1 MKNSIQLF
9 AVFTWIAAVFCAG
22 AATPEPLTTLNYKV
36 VGSYLKVSPA
46 AVAVPKGIAGSVMVE
61 MANADGSTKQ
71 IDNSITQGAYV
82 EATLRSP
89 ATAARRLIGQVNAP
103 LMLPSLN
110 VVGDYQLDNIRLIDA
125 ATGEVRLEGA
135 PSSVPVRVFE
145 EVLVSKVT
153 SRPLTLAEIQEKGIV
168 IDEENFRAVEFEVG
182 FVLDGRTIPVKFPV
196 VAPDFKQST
205 EIIPAAELEKRLKEA
220 QAINNEIANG
230 GAVQLPDELKG
241 ANLNL
246 QIRGANFEIAEVHEK
261 NLRLGIP
268 PIPALMVIP
277 GNIGYLN
284 QFFSVQVFT
293 ENAAPA
299 GSGLSVFNLS
309 AKLNL
314 PLGGDQA
321 PGASYEKPGDDPLRF
336 ARVGPNKIIQPVQ
349 SIVRPGPDNTPG
361 TADDITRLQPKEAG
375 QAEFLVEGLKEGL
388 HVMDLELNG
397 ELDGL
402 AAGSVKIKGRA
413 AGSVLVR
420 NPKFS
425 LAFSHPST
433 VRTGEPYY
441 AYVTVLNTGQAEA
454 NLLSITLPKGS
465 VSGGELKS
473 AERVELGN
481 LEPGETKTARF
492 LIVAQR
498 TGRVAFSNLTTSEDS
513 VVGRFRLRMGVD
525 ERGVELSPD
534 TIGYPAYANRLP
546 EGIFD
551 AINRVLGQALSV
563 STSPLLPPGVKQIP
577 FSIIE
582 KRVLEMAEAG
592 QRLAYGDSTN
602 KVLMDLLLDFHGGRK
617 FHEGFDQII
626 QSTEAGQEMRVAFAA
641 EMDNHDALSA
651 VERLAAQAADI
662 AGRGEE
668 WRFSASTEGAR
679 GKLVIFSRTNLTA
692 RWAFTNAA
700 AQAQVSAARITTNGN
715 GQIIT
720 WNLSEIAAGSCFT
733 HNFDTDAANLRV
745 DEDCDGQI
753 EATIA
758 GVATSVTEL
767 PPAMVSVRQTPEI
780 ISVRPF
786 PSCQGA
792 PADNYATVL
801 AVLFSKPMTQTNAN
815 IPTAYTLDNGVEA
828 QTVRVQPGGRVALLN
843 LEQGIGAV
851 RPRQMTV
858 HGVKDIRG
866 NMVVS
871 NTLSVLN
878 LIKEGVA
885 VNGRVFRGDGS
896 PAANVPVTLTMND
909 VLKDP
914 FDRCE
919 PQVIS
924 KISQVFTD
932 ENGGFSFDF
941 IVAGVSY
948 TISATDTGGLPLEAI
963 QAILDS
969 SRGGSSFDRE
979 RFAARL
985 VQTNILNSLGV
996 NTAPEAIALAEG
1008 LDRAVWNDRA
1018 HYEPGAMACEITVA
1032 LRFRGRASVA
1042 GKVVGPDGVTPVMR
1056 AAVNL
1061 FPDPTSRELGRGI
1074 FTDVNGNFQ
1083 FNGVPLGDFSLQVK
1097 TGIGQFRTIAGRL
1110 ETAGEVAEV
1119 LVVLAAPTAEE
1130 IVRTGLRGQITE
1142 PNNTTPHANASVF
1155 LRNSSGH
1162 LVAAVKSSAD
1172 GFWEVSDIPVGTYGV
1187 AAISMDGRRKG
1198 ERSGIAAIA
1207 NDTNFVQVA
1216 LNGTGVVMGRVED
1229 SSGRPV
1235 ANALVAGG
1243 AALVRADTNG
1253 LFTLTEVP
1261 LGQRGIDA
1269 GLEGQYA
1276 ANGFPRFGRASI
1288 NVLPGVDNFTVVRL
1302 RPAGVITGKVRDT
1315 SGKGV
1320 GGVNVSIPVEG
1331 GFAWTKA
1338 NDNGFFTFINMPPGE
1353 YIVSA
1358 PAPPVK
1364 KPIEELL
1371 EDIENGSQDE
1381 LIAAVT
1387 EAFTT
1392 YSGVNNPNLGGTNV
1406 VFTPGEWGFTKAT
1419 VLRDGDIATAEV
1431 KYFPKGTVSGTV
1443 FNHQGVPIGA
1453 KVRLTGI
1460 GPQED
1465 GSPAII
1471 VRGDLNSDPALG
1483 TFAFNNRLMA
1493 GDWAVQVASPFY
1505 AVVLNEVGRTTGFQP
1520 HVTNLVMQFPNRRDT
1535 HGRLA
1540 GRVFYPNGQLVGEAV
1555 KVRTSYGQDGIH
1567 NTTDTNGVFQNL
1579 IDINEGGYVIEAHD
1593 ESTGL
1598 KGRAQASVV
1607 AGRTNYVEVHLL
1619 GLGAAEITVRQ
1630 ANGQPAANAEVE
1642 LAQGSFPN
1650 EKRTGRTD
1658 ANGVFRAGNLPAG
1671 KYSFS
1676 AKYTTP
1682 SAVLQGRI
1690 GLDVAFEQTTTNT
1703 LTLSATANIVGT
1715 FRARADSAPISAA
1728 RVAIGNLAY
1737 VPTDTAGA
1745 FSVPGV
1751 PLGTYRIVAI
1761 DPVTG
1766 RKGVG
1771 DATLSFQDQTVIVNL
1786 VEQQLGELRGQLF
1799 EAGGTNVVPGAEV
1812 TLFPKDSIEPMR
1824 KVTTGPDGFF
1834 YFPAVAAGQ
1843 FTLQGSSPTD
1853 SRNATVNGTFPND
1866 GSTLVVNLVLPAK
1879 ATRARIVVQ
1888 VENPDGTPATNARVF
1903 ATAPNSGG
1911 NADTDSN
1918 GVAIIDNLFV
1928 GGISIR
1934 AESLQP
1940 AETNSRGETNLTV
1953 YSTIPN
1959 TNVTVRLSGVG
1970 VIAGKVFRSNGSN
1983 AADFASVTAQ
1993 YLTFPF
1999 NRMTASTIAN
2009 INGEFTIPNAPLG
2022 AFRIVAEH
2030 ESLAGSTNGVIT
2042 NAYHTNNLTLTIGAS
2057 GGVIGRLVRADRTT
2071 PVPTNSIVLLFGS
2084 QSSADGNAVEVTGMD
2099 GRFAFTNVPIGKV
2112 TARAFVLRINGLALT
2127 SGTLAQNGAVLDLGD
2142 VVLDEDIPQI
2152 VSISPANTA
2161 TGVPI
2166 NSSVDVTYHE
2176 PMDPLTVNN
2185 NTNAIYLRNGSQI
2198 IRSGVSLVAHP
2209 GDSKPRVIRITPA
2222 APLKSLTTY
2231 EVVVINGERRDVG
2244 GAIIANG
2251 PRDLVGRAQSE
2262 PLLTTFTTR
2271 DDDPPVVVSLFPANN
2286 SVNLPTTAVPRISF
2300 TEAIR
2305 PDGISITLIGT
2316 NGPVAGFGNVGADG
2330 KFVTFNST
2338 SPLKPNSLHT
2348 LIVSNVF
2355 DFAGNRLVGDPII
2368 TRFTTEDTIPPV
2380 IAEFTMLERP
2390 VAGAT
2395 VTLQAVLADTNEIG
2409 ASVRFTSD
2417 SQPIADATVAPFRA
2431 QTTLPTNGSV
2441 RFEAVAFDRGGNSS
2455 SVRTFT
2461 TNLVPN
2467 EAPTLQLTLLTN
2479 APVAND
2485 ETFTF
2490 SVVASDDVAVT
2501 NLTIV
2506 GSGGLQFV
2514 RTYTNALS
2522 TNLTF
2527 TVPNTALA
2535 GKTIQVRAQ
2544 AVDSLGAS
2552 SSEERLE
2559 VEVLDKAR
2567 PTLAILTPDQSAVPN
2582 LNQPLTLTI
2591 RSSDN
2596 SSNLTAITTF
2606 GSAFSK
2612 TFTNV
2617 FAIRPNTDETNTLTL
2632 SMEDAPRGG
2641 GALTVTVTV
2650 RDEAGNERSVIRQY
2664 TLPDEIIPRLTSI
2677 SPTNNAT
2684 RRSLWTTISYN
2695 FSEIIDSKSQSTNRF
2710 ALTNNAGVATAW
2722 RLINFSDLL
2731 RIDPVEPLLPGVT
2744 YTNILY
2750 PGLTDRWTNL
2760 VTDLNTNAIPA
2771 EGLIFTFTTAA
2782 ILASAPADNTPLVAG
2797 QTFTSSMGYEP
2808 GLGAQ
2813 IIRFK
2818 YGATLISN
2826 RFVGISATNAVA
2838 TLRAPEEAGPV
2849 TLNIW
2854 ASPDNSNP
2862 DYLAKSITLDI
2873 RSRESDDDADGWAN
2887 GYEIDRG
2894 MNPFIADPDSADF
2907 DNDNLAN
2914 GEEKIRGTDPARPD
2928 SDNDGLLD
2936 GQEIALGTNPL
2947 NSDTD
2952 GDGILDGVD
2961 PNPLEGTFGIVFNIP
2976 TSITLLEGES
2986 TNINFTIAS
2995 SNAVIASV
3003 QFSLTNPPPL
3013 FAALSSVTLTN
3024 TGTNGVGAGAIALVP
3039 QSGDAGAIT
3048 LTLVGSGHEGTN
3060 VVTGIANINVTIL
3073 PATEALTRW
3082 KDPVSGN
3089 WHDPDRW
3096 TDGIP
3101 STNKSA
3107 VIDVAGDYTINLNA
3121 DATIGSVKFSAPSG
3135 LQTLALTNRILT
3147 TTRAL
3152 QFNTNATINL
3162 VNGSRLDGPG
3172 HIAVAGRFNWVNGGM
3187 SGAGTTTFA
3196 PGSET
3201 TISGTQFKFIHTRT
3215 LNNYGDILWL
3225 GDGEIST
3232 GLGAIINNSGLIEIA
3247 GNGSTGSAVGGV
3259 GTASLLNNTGQILK
3273 SGAANSFIGT
3283 RLRNS
3288 GVVSIQSGSLEFGAG
3303 SQSVG
3308 VFTTATDATSLRF
3321 SGQVAHS
3328 LDLPARVEGPGSFT
3342 AASGVIN
3349 FSGALETTNHI
3360 TVTADLN
3367 FNPGARI
3374 APHAF
3379 LTVNQNGD
3387 VNFSSGAAIQFNT
3400 ITNRGSIAG
3409 SDSIT
3414 VANRFKWL
3422 EGYLYG
3428 TGDFRIETN
3437 AVLEMSGTAQKNIHT
3452 RRFENAGHAYWAN
3465 GANWIIGA
3473 GGHFTNSGT
3482 FEFQTDVNI
3491 STAINGSPTIGAFN
3505 NGGAVAKTAGAGLVS
3520 FGVPFNNS
3528 GLVTI
3533 HSGGISLE
3541 RNDDSTG
3548 RFVTTTNGFLRFN
3561 GGTHNLLAGSLI
3573 EGPNETRFLN
3583 GIVNVSGNITTPILM
3598 DGSSPALN
3606 LLAPITIDS
3615 YFNLNSGS
3623 LGGAASLTIKGQL
3636 NWAGGF
3642 MNGPGKTLI
3651 DPGAT
3656 ARFVDANTTLW
3667 IRRLFENRGLVT
3679 VDPTVSITMQDGT
3692 FRNFATANFEGSANI
3707 GWNGGANR
3715 FINEGSLNKLGAGAV
3730 SFSNSIPFDNLGQFN
3745 ILSGTA
3751 EIHGG
3756 GMNSG
3761 VIFADTAG
3769 ALSFDATY
3777 THAAGSR
3784 IHGPG
3789 AINFLGGNHDLLG
3802 SLEPNGPVT
3811 FRSGTIII
3819 RNSLA
3824 PAANSIFI
3832 TGSTLQFEAPQT
3844 FATLNLQSGAITGPA
3859 DILIT
3864 GSFAWTAGALNAGGR
3879 LIIGTN
3885 ATATI
3890 LPSAVNRALSRIL
3903 ENHGAIEVE
3912 NSFMLQGAAALN
3924 NQPSGTIN
3932 LHNTSIDWNG
3942 NSPIINNAGVI
3953 NKITTNAFVFHSSL
3967 RLNNTG
3973 LINVNEGALTLPG
3986 GTNSGSILLSAN
3998 TALNL
4003 VATMIHNPGSV
4014 ISGPA
4019 FIQFTGGVHDLQGV
4033 FNPQGLL
4040 RFSGSVTRV
4049 TFRQPIAPTGIV
4061 TNLNAQL
4068 TFTGPQSFPQFV
4080 FNGGSI
4086 LGEGDVAFTQSL
4098 TWTAGEFSGAGKII
4112 IDTNATLTASTT
4124 ASKWLERPF
4133 ENHGAATFADHM
4145 TVWVNN
4151 GQWHNKPGSVLNFPQ
4166 GGNYTFNGGSP
4177 RVINAG
4183 AINKAGTNL
4192 LEFSSITF
4200 QNEGALNITEGA
4212 MRLGGGGTNTG
4223 SIHITTN
4230 ATLQLWTGTHTLGTN
4245 TAFTGSGK
4253 FHIASS
4259 STLRLQTD
4267 VDFALLQVLFDS
4279 TGAPQGAFIMAN
4291 SPGGSITFGRTLT
4304 LPGSL
4309 LIGGALATTA
4319 ANITVTI
4326 NGDLILE
4333 NGSAVDN
4340 PGSIQVRGNYLD
4352 QGANILK
4359 NAPVKITAGLAP
4371 IALQI
4376 KKSNPA
4382 GYLKTAAVADIIVT
4396 WSAQPGL
4403 QFRIQTSADLANWT
4417 TPQLSTI
4424 ETTPGQY
4431 GARLN
4436 GSAPHTFI
4444 RVLTAPQQ

>member
-1 MKNSIQLF
+1 MKIHIRLL
-9 AVFTWIAAVFCAG
+9 AVLGCALAAVIG
-22 AATPEPLTTLNYKV
+22 ARAAEPLTTLNYKI

-61 MANADGSTKQ
+61 MANADGSTKL
-71 IDNSITQGAYV
+71 IDNTITQGAYV

-89 ATAARRLIGQVNAP
+89 SSPAKRLIAQVNAP
-103 LMLPSLN
+103 LMLPALN

-125 ATGEVRLEGA
+125 ATGEVRIEGT

-168 IDEENFRAVEFEVG
+168 IDEENFRAVEFEVA

-230 GAVQLPDELKG
+230 GGVQLPDELKG

-284 QFFSVQVFT
+284 QFFSVQIFT
-293 ENAAPA
+293 ENAAPS

-309 AKLNL
+309 AKLVL
-314 PLGGDQA
+314 PPGGDQVPA
-321 PGASYEKPGDDPLRF
+321 SSYEQPGDDPLRF

-349 SIVRPGPDNTPG
+349 AIVRLGPDNIAG

-441 AYVTVLNTGQAEA
+441 AYVTVLNTSQVEA

-481 LEPGETKTARF
+481 LKPGETKTARF
-492 LIVAQR
+492 YIEAQR
-498 TGRVAFSNLTTSEDS
+498 TGRVTFSNLTTSEDS

-546 EGIFD
+546 EEIFD

-563 STSPLLPPGVKQIP
+563 STAPLLPPGVKQIP
-577 FSIIE
+577 FLIIE

-617 FHEGFDQII
+617 FQEGFDQII
-626 QSTEAGQEMRVAFAA
+626 QTTEAGQEMREAFAA
-641 EMDNHDALSA
+641 EFEKHDVLDT
-651 VERLAAQAADI
+651 VERLAAQAPDI

-668 WRFSASTEGAR
+668 WRLAASTEGAR
-679 GKLVIFSRTNLTA
+679 GKLMILSRTNETA
-692 RWAFTNAA
+692 HWRFTNAA
-700 AQAQVSAARITTNGN
+700 AQAQLSAARITTNGN
-715 GQIIT
+715 GQVVT
-720 WNLSEIAAGSCFT
+720 WNLSNIAAGACFS
-733 HNFDTDAANLRV
+733 HNFVTDAGNLRI
-745 DEDCDGQI
+745 DEDCDGQPDS
-753 EATIA
+753 TFA
-758 GVATSVTEL
+758 GVVTAVTEL
-767 PPAMVSVRQTPEI
+767 LPGLVSVRQTPEI

-786 PSCQGA
+786 PSCQSA

-815 IPTAYTLDNGVEA
+815 VPSAYRLDNRIEA
-828 QTVRVQPGGRVALLN
+828 QTVRVQSGGRVALLN
-843 LEQGIGAV
+843 LKQGIGAV

-858 HGVKDIRG
+858 HGVKDVRG
-866 NMVVS
+866 NMVTS
-871 NTLSVLN
+871 NTLAVLN

-914 FDRCE
+914 FDRCD

-924 KISQVFTD
+924 KISQVFSD
-932 ENGGFSFDF
+932 ANGGFTFDF

-948 TISATDTGGLPLEAI
+948 TISATDTGGLPLDAI

-996 NTAPEAIALAEG
+996 NTAPQAIALAEG
-1008 LDRAVWNDRA
+1008 LDRAVWTDRA
-1018 HYEPGAMACEITVA
+1018 HYDPGAMGREITVA
-1032 LRFRGRASVA
+1032 LRFRGRAIVA
-1042 GKVVGPDGVTPVMR
+1042 GKVVGPDGVSPIAR

-1083 FNGVPLGDFSLQVK
+1083 FNGVPLGNFSLQVK
-1097 TGIGQFRTIAGRL
+1097 TGIGQYRTIAGRL
-1110 ETAGEVAEV
+1110 ETAGEVAEL

-1130 IVRTGLRGQITE
+1130 ILRTGLRGQITE

-1162 LVAAVKSSAD
+1162 LVAAVKSNTD
-1172 GFWEVSDIPVGTYGV
+1172 GFWEVTDIPAGSYSV

-1198 ERSGIAAIA
+1198 ERSGIAAIVSA
-1207 NDTNFVQVA
+1207 TNFVQVA
-1216 LNGTGVVMGRVED
+1216 LNGTGAVLGRVED
-1229 SSGRPV
+1229 STGRPV
-1235 ANALVAGG
+1235 PNALVAGG
-1243 AALVRADTNG
+1243 AALVRTDTNG
-1253 LFTLTEVP
+1253 LFTLIGVP
-1261 LGQRGIDA
+1261 LGQRSIDA
-1269 GLEGQYA
+1269 GLEARFAVG
-1276 ANGFPRFGRASI
+1276 NFPRFGSASV
-1288 NVLPGVDNFTVVRL
+1288 NVLPGVDNFTVIRL
-1302 RPAGVITGKVRDT
+1302 KPAGMIAGQVLDT

-1371 EDIENGSQDE
+1371 EDIESGSQDE

-1387 EAFTT
+1387 ESFTT

-1406 VFTPGEWGFTKAT
+1406 VFTPGEWGFTKTT
-1419 VLRDGDIATAEV
+1419 VLRDGDVATAEV
-1431 KYFPKGTVSGTV
+1431 KYFPKGNVSGAV
-1443 FNHQGVPIGA
+1443 LNHQGVPIGA

-1471 VRGDLNSDPALG
+1471 VRGDQNSDPALG
-1483 TFAFNNRLMA
+1483 TFTFNNRLMV

-1505 AVVLNEVGRTTGFQP
+1505 AVVLNEVGRTTEFQP
-1520 HVTNLVMQFPNRRDT
+1520 HVTNLVMQFPNRRET

-1540 GRVFYPNGQLVGEAV
+1540 GRVFYPNGQLVGEGV
-1555 KVRTSYGQDGIH
+1555 NVHTSYGSGID
-1567 NTTDTNGVFQNL
+1567 NTTDTNGIFRNL

-1619 GLGAAEITVRQ
+1619 GLGAAEISVRQ

-1642 LAQGSFPN
+1642 LAQGGFPQ
-1650 EKRTGRTD
+1650 ERRTGRTD

-1682 SAVLQGRI
+1682 AAVLQGRI
-1690 GLDVAFEQTTTNT
+1690 GFDVAFEKTSTNSLT
-1703 LTLSATANIVGT
+1703 LTATANIVGT
-1715 FRARADSAPISAA
+1715 FRSRADSAAISAA

-1745 FSVPGV
+1745 FSVAGV

-1771 DATLSFQDQTVIVNL
+1771 EATLSFQDQTVSVNL

-1799 EAGGTNVVPGAEV
+1799 EAGGTNVVPAARV
-1812 TLFPKDSIEPMR
+1812 TLFPKDSIEPTR
-1824 KVTTGPDGFF
+1824 HVTTGPDGFF

-1843 FTLQGSSPTD
+1843 FTLQGLNTTD
-1853 SRNATVNGTFPND
+1853 TRSATVNGTFPND
-1866 GSTLVVNLVLPAK
+1866 GSTLVINLVLPAEVP
-1879 ATRARIVVQ
+1879 RARIFVQ

-1911 NADTDSN
+1911 SADTDSN
-1918 GVAIIDNLFV
+1918 GLAIIDDLFI
-1928 GGISIR
+1928 GGINIR
-1934 AESLQP
+1934 AQSLAP
-1940 AETNSRGETNLTV
+1940 TETNSRGETNLTV
-1953 YSTIPN
+1953 YSTLAN
-1959 TNVTVRLSGVG
+1959 TNATVRLSGVG
-1970 VIAGKVFRSNGSN
+1970 AITGRVFRSNGTN
-1983 AADFASVTAQ
+1983 AADFAAIKAQ
-1993 YLTFPF
+1993 FLTFPF
-1999 NRMTASTIAN
+1999 NGLVASTIAN
-2009 INGEFTIPNAPLG
+2009 GNGEFTLGNAPMG
-2022 AFRIVAEH
+2022 AYRIVAEH
-2030 ESLAGSTNGVIT
+2030 GSLSASTNGLVT
-2042 NAYHTNNLTLTIGAS
+2042 NAFQTNTISLTLGAS
-2057 GGVIGRLVRADRTT
+2057 GGVIGRLVRADGHTI
-2071 PVPTNSIVLLFGS
+2071 VPTNNVVLLFGS

-2099 GRFAFTNVPIGKV
+2099 GRFSFTNVPVGKV
-2112 TARAFVLRINGLALT
+2112 TARAFFLRVNGLAQT
-2127 SGTLAQNGAVLDLGD
+2127 NSTLAQNGGVLDFGD
-2142 VVLDEDIPQI
+2142 VVLDEDVPRI

-2161 TGVPI
+2161 SAVPI
-2166 NSSVDVTYHE
+2166 ASSIDITYHE

-2185 NTNAIYLRNGSQI
+2185 NTNATYLRTGSQVV
-2198 IRSGVSLVAHP
+2198 RTTVSLVAHP
-2209 GDSKPRVIRITPA
+2209 SDSKLRVIRVTPV

-2251 PRDLVGRAQSE
+2251 PRDLVGRAQLE
-2262 PLLTTFTTR
+2262 PLVTTFTTR
-2271 DDDPPVVVSLFPANN
+2271 DEDPPVVVSLFPANN
-2286 SVNLPTTAVPRISF
+2286 SVNLPTITVPRISF

-2305 PDGISITLIGT
+2305 PDGISITMIGT

-2330 KFVTFNST
+2330 KFVTFNSA

-2355 DFAGNRLVGDPII
+2355 DFAGNRLVGDPLVA
-2368 TRFTTEDTIPPV
+2368 RFTTEDTIAPQ
-2380 IAEFTMLERP
+2380 ISEFTLLERP

-2395 VTLQAVLADTNEIG
+2395 VHLQAVLVDTNELG
-2409 ASVRFTSD
+2409 ATVRFSSD
-2417 SQPIADATVAPFRA
+2417 LQPIGEATVAPFRV

-2441 RFEAVAFDRGGNSS
+2441 RFEAVALDRWGNSS
-2455 SVRTFT
+2455 SVHTFT
-2461 TNLVPN
+2461 TNVVPN
-2467 EAPTLQLTLLTN
+2467 EAPTVQLTLLTN
-2479 APVAND
+2479 APVANGD
-2485 ETFTF
+2485 AFTF
-2490 SVVASDDVAVT
+2490 NVTAADDVAVT
-2501 NLTIV
+2501 NLTV
-2506 GSGGLQFV
+2506 VASGGLQFV

-2527 TVPNTALA
+2527 TVPDTALA
-2535 GKTIQVRAQ
+2535 GKTIQIRAQ
-2544 AVDSLGAS
+2544 ATDSLGVAS
-2552 SSEERLE
+2552 VEELIDIE
-2559 VEVLDKAR
+2559 VIDKTR
-2567 PTLAILTPDQSAVPN
+2567 PTFAFLSPATSTVLN
-2582 LNQPLTLTI
+2582 LNQPLNVTI

-2596 SSNLTAITTF
+2596 SSNLTVFTSF
-2606 GSAFSK
+2606 GSAFARN
-2612 TFTNV
+2612 FTNV

-2641 GALTVTVTV
+2641 GTLTVTVEV
-2650 RDEAGNERSVIRQY
+2650 RDDAGNTRSGSRQF

-2677 SPTNNAT
+2677 TPTNNAP
-2684 RRSLWTTISYN
+2684 RRSLWTQINYR
-2695 FSEIIDSKSQSTNRF
+2695 FSETIDSKSQSTNRF

-2722 RLINFSDLL
+2722 RLVNFNDLL
-2731 RIDPVEPLLPGVT
+2731 RIDPIDPLLPGVT

-2750 PGLTDRWTNL
+2750 PGLTDGWTNL
-2760 VTDLNTNAIPA
+2760 VMDVNTNTIPA
-2771 EGLIFTFTTAA
+2771 EGLAFTFTTAA
-2782 ILASAPADNTPLVAG
+2782 ILATAPANNTPLVAG
-2797 QTFTSSMGYEP
+2797 QNFTASVGYEP
-2808 GLGAQ
+2808 GLGAPVF
-2813 IIRFK
+2813 RFK
-2818 YGATLISN
+2818 YGSTLITN
-2826 RFVGISATNAVA
+2826 RFVGASATNAAA
-2838 TLRAPEEAGPV
+2838 TFAAPTEPGPAS
-2849 TLNIW
+2849 LHIW

-2862 DYLAKSITLDI
+2862 DYLIKAIALDI

-2894 MNPFIADPDSADF
+2894 MNPFVPDAASADF
-2907 DNDNLAN
+2907 DNDGLAN
-2914 GEEKIRGTDPARPD
+2914 GQEKARGTDPARPD
-2928 SDNDGLLD
+2928 TDNDGLRD
-2936 GQEIALGTNPL
+2936 GQEIALGTDPL

-2961 PNPLEGTFGIVFNIP
+2961 PNPLEGTFGIVFNVAQN
-2976 TSITLLEGES
+2976 ITMLEGET

-2995 SNAVIASV
+2995 SNAVLASV

-3024 TGTNGVGAGAIALVP
+3024 TATNGVGAGTIVLVP
-3039 QSGDAGAIT
+3039 QTGDAGTTT

-3060 VVTGIANINVTIL
+3060 VITGVANINITVL
-3073 PATEALTRW
+3073 PAGEAVTRW

-3089 WHDPDRW
+3089 WHDVNRW
-3096 TDGIP
+3096 TDGVP
-3101 STNKSA
+3101 STNKPG
-3107 VIDVAGDYTINLNA
+3107 VIDVAGDYAINLNL
-3121 DATIGSVKFSAPSG
+3121 DATIGSVKFAAPSG
-3135 LQTLALTNRILT
+3135 QQMLAMTNRTLT

-3152 QFNTNATINL
+3152 QLNTNATINL
-3162 VNGSRLDGPG
+3162 VNGSRLDGAG
-3172 HIAVAGRFNWVNGGM
+3172 HIAIAGRFNWVNGGM
-3187 SGAGTTTFA
+3187 SGAGTTTLA
-3196 PGSET
+3196 AGSET
-3201 TISGTQFKFIHTRT
+3201 TISSTQFKFIHMRV
-3215 LNNYGDILWL
+3215 LNNYGDIRWL
-3225 GDGEIST
+3225 GDGEINT
-3232 GLGAIINNSGLIEIA
+3232 GLDTIINNSGLIEIA
-3247 GNGSTGSAVGGV
+3247 GNGFTSSAVGGV
-3259 GTASLLNNTGQILK
+3259 ATPSLLNNTGQILK
-3273 SGAANSFIGT
+3273 SGPASSFIGT

-3288 GVVSIQSGSLEFGAG
+3288 GVVTIQSGSLDLGYG

-3308 VFTTATDATSLRF
+3308 VFTTDTEATALRF
-3321 SGQVAHS
+3321 SGQVAHA
-3328 LDLPARVEGPGSFT
+3328 LDLPARVQGAGPFI
-3342 AASGVIN
+3342 AAAGVIN
-3349 FSGALETTNHI
+3349 FAGALETTNHL
-3360 TVTADLN
+3360 TVNADLN
-3367 FNPGARI
+3367 FNAGARVV
-3374 APHAF
+3374 PQRF
-3379 LTVNQNGD
+3379 LSVSQNGD
-3387 VNFSSGAAIQFNT
+3387 VNFSAGQSIQFNV
-3400 ITNRGSIAG
+3400 ITNRGWIGG
-3409 SDSIT
+3409 SDAIT
-3414 VANRFKWL
+3414 VTNRFTWL
-3422 EGYLYG
+3422 DGYVYG
-3428 TGDFRIETN
+3428 AGDFRIETN

-3452 RRFENAGHAYWAN
+3452 RRFENAGHAYWTN
-3465 GANWIIGA
+3465 SVNWIIGA
-3473 GGHFTNSGT
+3473 GGQFTNSGT
-3482 FEFQTDVNI
+3482 FEFQTDVNL
-3491 STAINGSPTIGAFN
+3491 STAINGSPTIGSFN
-3505 NGGAVAKTAGAGLVS
+3505 NGGTVTKTAGANAVS
-3520 FGVPFNNS
+3520 FGLPFNNS

-3533 HSGGISLE
+3533 QSGGISMTS
-3541 RNDDSTG
+3541 NDESTG
-3548 RFVTTTNGFLRFN
+3548 RFVTTTNGYLRFS
-3561 GGTHNLLAGSLI
+3561 GGTHQLLAGSLI
-3573 EGPNETRFLN
+3573 EGPGETRFQN
-3583 GIVNVSGNITTPILM
+3583 GIVNVSGNITTPMVLSA
-3598 DGSSPALN
+3598 SSPTVN
-3606 LLAPITIDS
+3606 FLAPITVESYLNLDS
-3615 YFNLNSGS
+3615 GII
-3623 LGGAASLTIKGQL
+3623 GGAGVLTIKGQL
-3636 NWAGGF
+3636 NWSAGF
-3642 MNGPGKTLI
+3642 MNGPGKTII

-3656 ARFVDANTTLW
+3656 ARFVDANSTLW
-3667 IRRLFENRGLVT
+3667 IRRTFENRGLVT
-3679 VDPTVSITMQDGT
+3679 FDPTISITMQDGI
-3692 FRNFATANFEGSANI
+3692 FRNFATANFEGPANI
-3707 GWNGGANR
+3707 GWNGGVNR
-3715 FINEGSLNKLGAGAV
+3715 FINEGVLNKLGAGSLTFA
-3730 SFSNSIPFDNLGQFN
+3730 NTIPFDNLAQFN
-3745 ILSGTA
+3745 IASGTA

-3756 GMNSG
+3756 GVNSG
-3761 VIFADTAG
+3761 TIFADTAG
-3769 ALSFDATY
+3769 TLSFNGGY

-3789 AINFLGGNHDLLG
+3789 AINFVGGNHDLLG
-3802 SLEPNGPVT
+3802 LLEPSGPT
-3811 FRSGTIII
+3811 AFRSGTIII

-3824 PAANSIFI
+3824 PTANAISI
-3832 TGSTLQFEAPQT
+3832 TGSTLQFETPQT
-3844 FATLNLQSGAITGPA
+3844 FATLNLQSGAINGPA
-3859 DILIT
+3859 DVLVS
-3864 GSFAWTAGALNAGGR
+3864 GSFSWTAGALGAGGR

-3885 ATATI
+3885 ATGTI
-3890 LPSAVNRALSRIL
+3890 LPSAVNRSLSRTL
-3903 ENHGAIEVE
+3903 ENHGTLELQ
-3912 NSFMLQGAAALN
+3912 NSFMMQGVAALN

-3932 LHNTSIDWNG
+3932 LHNTLIEWNG
-3942 NSPIINNAGVI
+3942 NAPLIHNAGVI
-3953 NKITTNAFVFHSSL
+3953 NKLTTNTFTFHSSL
-3967 RLNNTG
+3967 RLNNAG
-3973 LINVNEGALTLPG
+3973 LINVNEGALVLPT
-3986 GTNSGSILLSAN
+3986 GTNSGSILLS
-3998 TALNL
+3998 TDTGLNL
-4003 VATMIHNPGSV
+4003 VGTMVHNPGSV

-4019 FIQFTGGVHDLQGV
+4019 FIQFNGGTHDLQGT

-4040 RFSGSVTRV
+4040 RFNNSVTRV
-4049 TFRQPIAPTGIV
+4049 TFRQPIAPAGIV
-4061 TNLNAQL
+4061 TNVNAHL
-4068 TFTGPQSFPQFV
+4068 TFTVPQSFARFV

-4086 LGEGDVAFTQSL
+4086 LGSGDVAFTESL
-4098 TWTAGEFSGAGKII
+4098 AWTGGEFSGAGKII
-4112 IDTNATLTASTT
+4112 IDTNATMTASTT
-4124 ASKWLERPF
+4124 FAKWLERPF
-4133 ENHGAATFADHM
+4133 ENHGAATIADNM
-4145 TVWVNN
+4145 TIWVNN
-4151 GQWHNKPGSVLNFPQ
+4151 GQWNNRPGSVWNFPQ
-4166 GGNYTFNGGSP
+4166 GGTYTFNGGSP
-4177 RVINAG
+4177 RITNAG
-4183 AINKAGTNL
+4183 TINKGSTNL
-4192 LEFSSITF
+4192 LEIGSMVFN
-4200 QNEGALNITEGA
+4200 NEGALNVNEG
-4212 MRLGGGGTNTG
+4212 MLRLSGGGTNTG
-4223 SIHITTN
+4223 NIHVTTN
-4230 ATLQLWTGTHTLGTN
+4230 ATLQLWTGVYTLGTN
-4245 TAFTGSGK
+4245 TTFSGSGNL
-4253 FHIASS
+4253 HVVNNG
-4259 STLRLQTD
+4259 TLRLQTD
-4267 VDFALLQVLFDS
+4267 VDFDQLQVLFNANP
-4279 TGAPQGAFIMAN
+4279 TQGAFIMAN
-4291 SPGGSITFGRTLT
+4291 SPGGSVTFARSVT

-4309 LIGGALATTA
+4309 LIGGTLATTA
-4319 ANITVTI
+4319 SNVAVTI

-4333 NGSAVDN
+4333 SGSTVDN
-4340 PGSIQVRGNYLD
+4340 PGSIQVKGDYLN
-4352 QGANILK
+4352 QGANIPK
-4359 NAPVKITAGLAP
+4359 NAPLKIAGLAP
-4371 IALQI
+4371 LALQI
-4376 KKSNPA
+4376 TKSDSSGNF
-4382 GYLKTAAVADIIVT
+4382 KVAAAADIIVT
-4396 WSAQPGL
+4396 WNAQPGL
-4403 QFRIQTSADLANWT
+4403 PFRIQTSADLASWT
-4417 TPQLSTI
+4417 TADVSI
-4424 ETTPGQY
+4424 VETSPGHY
-4431 GARLN
+4431 AARLN
-4436 GSAPHTFI
+4436 GAAPHVFV
-4444 RVLTAPQQ
+4444 RVCAQTLP